1 MNIIA
6 IRILP
11 EGASTSSKDSAD
23 DESLVETDE
32 FQVDPRFRY
41 LVLSELVDP
50 PIVKISIH
58 YPTRETDCCPDTV
71 SVSFLQYPT
80 LFPISLKESW
90 AEWISCKAKELLQE
104 SMLSYTVCN
113 FVEHDPMQY
122 FETIDN
128 IMHGFSAIIFRS
140 KAFGCDE
147 TTSWECENDN
157 PDIRKVDDIRLRKK
171 MPQNTPSI
179 HKFARHVLKRNWKQF
194 FEYQCP
200 ICFCPESCDEGIELP
215 CDHFYCKE
223 CIHTYAR
230 VIIDD
235 IKMHRMNPFICPIT
249 DCKINM
255 NVLGSPCKTIRSCE
269 ILSEEQI
276 ERVRLW
282 KKDIEHPPC
291 HVLTICPL
299 SSCGASKGMRMFN
312 NHKTNTFVKCEECNA
327 VFCELC
333 LKRIYKNKLGFDHR
347 EECDETKAIKL
358 VRRYQRASPEIQ
370 AKCRDKLKWIKEYAS
385 SREMDASASLWVKE
399 FASICPN
406 CKNAIERSDGCF
418 HMHCVCGTHYCY
430 ECGEEI
436 FYPFYG
442 THHCWEREIDEIQF
456 DLFG

>member
-1 MNIIA
+1 MIITVWQV
-6 IRILP
+6 
-11 EGASTSSKDSAD
+11 STSVNHNA
-23 DESLVETDE
+23 
-32 FQVDPRFRY
+32 Y
-41 LVLSELVDP
+41 
-50 PIVKISIH
+50 
-58 YPTRETDCCPDTV
+58 
-71 SVSFLQYPT
+71 
-80 LFPISLKESW
+80 
-90 AEWISCKAKELLQE
+90 
-104 SMLSYTVCN
+104 
-113 FVEHDPMQY
+113 
-122 FETIDN
+122 
-128 IMHGFSAIIFRS
+128 
-140 KAFGCDE
+140 
-147 TTSWECENDN
+147 
-157 PDIRKVDDIRLRKK
+157 
-171 MPQNTPSI
+171 
-179 HKFARHVLKRNWKQF
+179 RNWKRSF
-194 FEYQCP
+194 S
-200 ICFCPESCDEGIELP
+200 ILVVLDNLSVHASSVEGTGHISW
-215 CDHFYCKE
+215 
-223 CIHTYAR
+223 
-230 VIIDD
+230 
-235 IKMHRMNPFICPIT
+235 M
-249 DCKINM
+249 
-255 NVLGSPCKTIRSCE
+255 
-269 ILSEEQI
+269 
-276 ERVRLW
+276 
-282 KKDIEHPPC
+282 IEHPPC

-442 THHCWEREIDEIQF
+442 THHCWEREIDEMQF